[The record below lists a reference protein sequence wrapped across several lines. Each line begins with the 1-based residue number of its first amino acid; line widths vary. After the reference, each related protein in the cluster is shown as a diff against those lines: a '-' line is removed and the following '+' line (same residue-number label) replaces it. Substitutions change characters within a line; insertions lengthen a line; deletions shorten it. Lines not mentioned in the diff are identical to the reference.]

1 MTIRAQVA
9 IYALRQEH
17 LGPAIRAVVDAL
29 VDHGLSPEM
38 GPMSTSIRGEVDDV
52 FDALRDG
59 FVRAAA
65 DGPQVMTVTIS
76 SGCPDET

>member
-9 IYALRQEH
+9 IYALRQEQ

-29 VDHGLSPEM
+29 VDHGLSPET
-38 GPMSTSIRGEVDDV
+38 GPMSTSVRGDADDV
-52 FDALRDG
+52 FAALRDG

-65 DGPQVMTVTIS
+65 DGPQVMTVTVS
-76 SGCPDET
+76 SGCPEES